1 MSSKNNLTSEQY
13 IAAKTKWASGNYRLK
28 DLAEEF
34 GISITAFNRRFAR
47 DGIKKGQDRQ
57 KHEKAIS
64 EAVEGTMIA
73 NSQRVMEM
81 IIERKE
87 HVHRINEHIEKRA
100 LNLVMEATKANKP
113 LATVADD
120 VKVLKMVQDIMANGY
135 QITKAIFNVDKLEG
149 DTEIPTVLRV
159 ETLTEEEVR
168 EIKEDQQKQVAEL
181 LEGDFDEGIV
191 ITSPE
196 DKDGAITNAENE

>member
-73 NSQRVMEM
+73 NSQRP
-81 IIERKE
+81 RPDS
-87 HVHRINEHIEKRA
+87 RPR
-100 LNLVMEATKANKP
+100 
-113 LATVADD
+113 
-120 VKVLKMVQDIMANGY
+120 
-135 QITKAIFNVDKLEG
+135 
-149 DTEIPTVLRV
+149 LRRY
-159 ETLTEEEVR
+159 LCP
-168 EIKEDQQKQVAEL
+168 DQ
-181 LEGDFDEGIV
+181 
-191 ITSPE
+191 TPP
-196 DKDGAITNAENE
+196 